1 MADVSNVDVS
11 VVIVAFDSW
20 PDVGRCLASIA
31 AHPPRLPHEVI
42 VVDNASSDGTAEE
55 VARGFPSVRLVASA
69 TNDGYGAAVNRAV
82 QRATGR
88 FLVLLNPDTEV
99 TAGAL
104 DRLLASTARPAVG
117 VVGPR
122 LVTRAG
128 RPQPSARRFPSPLRT
143 LVEAS
148 RLHLLLP
155 PEVRARWLLG
165 GYSGQDR
172 SGEVD
177 WVSGACHVMRREVWD
192 AVGPLTEET
201 FCGFD
206 DFEYCWRARR
216 AGYATLFCAD
226 AEVRHAV
233 GASVSARWR
242 RAEVEFLAV
251 NNMFVLLPALWP
263 RWRVRALALAEAV
276 AALSDV
282 AAAAAHP
289 VAARRDATQGAL
301 ARRRAHLL
309 FRLASGRARPV
320 RRCEPGASADA
331 PALSGRS
338 A

>member
-1 MADVSNVDVS
+1 MADVSI
-11 VVIVAFDSW
+11 VVVAFDSW
-20 PDVGRCLASIA
+20 PDLGRCLASIA
-31 AHPPRLPHEVI
+31 DHPPRLAHEVI
-42 VVDNASSDGTAEE
+42 VVDNASADGTAEQ

-82 QRATGR
+82 QQATGR

-104 DRLLASTARPAVG
+104 DRLLAEAARPSVG

-122 LVTRAG
+122 LVTG
-128 RPQPSARRFPSPLRT
+128 TGEPQPSARRFPSPLRT
-143 LVEAS
+143 LVETS

-155 PEVRARWLLG
+155 REVRGRWLLG
-165 GYSGQDR
+165 GYCDQDR

-177 WVSGACHVMRREVWD
+177 WVSGACHVMRREVWG

-216 AGYATLFCAD
+216 AGYATRFCAE

-233 GASVSARWR
+233 GASVGARWR

-251 NNMFVLLPALWP
+251 NNMYVLLPALWP
-263 RWRVRALALAEAV
+263 RWRVRALALAEAA

-282 AAAAAHP
+282 ATAAAHP

-301 ARRRAHLL
+301 ARRRARLL
-309 FRLASGRARPV
+309 LRLASGRTAAV
-320 RRCEPGASADA
+320 RRCEPAGVGAGDRD
-331 PALSGRS
+331 LVLGDRS
-338 A
+338 R